1 MTEMSEH
8 KDSEKLHYCLF
19 RTDVSLLL
27 GGGASQND
35 ELNKENCRRCGVIE
49 NTAKGKPPRRFCLN
63 H

>member
-8 KDSEKLHYCLF
+8 KDSEKLHYYLF

-35 ELNKENCRRCGVIE
+35 ELNKENCRRCGVIRE
-49 NTAKGKPPRRFCLN
+49 HGKGETTQVILS
-63 H
+63 